1 MLGQVCQVAQ
11 LHQGQGVAPAKSVR
25 VGAGRCNSLFPASL
39 GGCSRIPCMIWAQ
52 ARSTDHPQPSTGK
65 QMMIFTCD
73 FYFFLPFVY
82 FFFSFFFLLFQV
94 LAGNNSCCV
103 LTS

>member
-39 GGCSRIPCMIWAQ
+39 GGCSRIPA
-52 ARSTDHPQPSTGK
+52 
-65 QMMIFTCD
+65 
-73 FYFFLPFVY
+73 
-82 FFFSFFFLLFQV
+82 
-94 LAGNNSCCV
+94 
-103 LTS
+103 